1 MKSLILEHNQ
11 DVLMLFL
18 MNVHP
23 ERNYVGHNFI
33 TKPLKAAEMPTI
45 NKR

>member
-1 MKSLILEHNQ
+1 MKSLILEHKQ
-11 DVLMLFL
+11 YVLMLFL
-18 MNVHP
+18 MNTSPARKQV
-23 ERNYVGHNFI
+23 RHNVI